1 MSGVLTL
8 PFLCLVL
15 FNAPDMACQASQAS
29 RLRPLKIASAG
40 RSHSDNA
47 TNGSGSPEGEIY
59 SERGG
64 ARRISLPG

>member
-29 RLRPLKIASAG
+29 R
-40 RSHSDNA
+40 
-47 TNGSGSPEGEIY
+47 PEAAED
-59 SERGG
+59 RK
-64 ARRISLPG
+64 RRAISLGQRHERKRFP